1 MNEPDHAA
9 GPHIRTIEWKH
20 MLPAHVA
27 ERIRGTITTVETPYA
42 PTHPDGYEY
51 PFPDDANRQ
60 LYHRYREMAAKRPD
74 LLICGRLG
82 EYRYFDMDQAIGRAL
97 MWVRRIL
104 SSTMSEALGA

>member
-1 MNEPDHAA
+1 MHAA

-27 ERIRGTITTVETPYA
+27 EQDRGTITTVELRMPQRIPTATSIRFPTTPTGSCTTVTVKWRLSV
-42 PTHPDGYEY
+42 PTCSS
-51 PFPDDANRQ
+51 
-60 LYHRYREMAAKRPD
+60 AAG
-74 LLICGRLG
+74 CG